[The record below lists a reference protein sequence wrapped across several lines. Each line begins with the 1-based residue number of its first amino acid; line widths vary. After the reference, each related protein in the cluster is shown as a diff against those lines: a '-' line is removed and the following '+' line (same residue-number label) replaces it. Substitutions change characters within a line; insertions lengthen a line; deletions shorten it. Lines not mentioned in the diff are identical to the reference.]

1 MSSLIIQ
8 VERSEDIRLLEQLA
22 TRLGLTFFR
31 IDESEQRRI
40 AKEALVESTGQIK
53 ENQEIPEELIA
64 QTIEN
69 IRSQR
74 YEKKNNS
81 GSH

>member
-40 AKEALVESTGQIK
+40 AKAALVESAGQV
-53 ENQEIPEELIA
+53 EEDREIPEALIA

-69 IRSQR
+69 IRLQR
-74 YEKKNNS
+74 YEKKS
-81 GSH
+81 DPSSH

>member
-22 TRLGLTFFR
+22 TRLGLTYFR

-40 AKEALVESTGQIK
+40 AKAALVENAGIVDKS
-53 ENQEIPEELIA
+53 QEIPEELIA

-69 IRSQR
+69 LRSQR
-74 YEKKNNS
+74 YEKKSNP